1 MKGSLVLLGCAIG
14 LLLCVPGRSFG
25 ARVEPIYDAAIRVPA
40 TAKMEDIAKAIK
52 SALIEREWTIQRVEN
67 GVIEAKLFV
76 RSHTADIR
84 IPFDKEYVHI
94 QYVASTNLLY
104 DEKQGVK
111 HIHRNYNKW
120 IKLLERDITN
130 RLAWLNT

>member
-40 TAKMEDIAKAIK
+40 TAKIEDIAKAIK

-67 GVIEAKLFV
+67 GVIE
-76 RSHTADIR
+76 DIR

>member
-1 MKGSLVLLGCAIG
+1 MLLGCAIG

-25 ARVEPIYDAAIRVPA
+25 TRVEPLYNATIHVPA
-40 TAKMEDIAKAIK
+40 AAKMEDIAKAIK

-67 GVIEAKLFV
+67 SVIEAKLFV

-94 QYVASTNLLY
+94 QHVTSTNLLY
-104 DEKQGVK
+104 DEKQSVK
-111 HIHRNYNKW
+111 QIHRNYNKW